1 MSTYR
6 SSLVRSVF
14 DRLDSDRDGRLSEKE
29 MRAFAGH
36 TGYECSEAAWTTEFQ
51 TLCVDNGK
59 QPVDGVDYPFFCKL
73 INDQDQSSCY
83 CTDSELQV
91 MLAKLGGPAVGVPKA
106 HGGAGPHVTEKGLS
120 KAAGPPVAD
129 RQALVRSVFQAFDV
143 DQDGRLNKQEMR
155 AFAESTGFD
164 GGDAAWD
171 EAYEVLCKE
180 KKRDPVFGVDL
191 NFFSSLVNDKEDAAG
206 CYCTDVEL
214 SSAITKV
221 ATAGVVIA
229 TLPQST
235 PKAKAPPPAGDAGP
249 ANAHLSRGQL
259 IEVVFNTLDGD
270 KDGRLNQREM
280 KVFAKFTGFEGSEAE
295 WDEAYK
301 SLCADA
307 GGGSSVDL
315 RGFTTI
321 VDDPTDETTDSD
333 LRNMLEKLRVAV
345 PVMVPPATP
354 PPPIAGA
361 SASAGETI
369 PGGASRDELVR
380 AVFAALDADKD
391 AVLSQ
396 WEMYAFA
403 ERIGFRGGSL
413 KASKDDAL
421 TRDIAFFQRLVDDKS
436 AETGCYCTEE
446 ELRSTLEKLSAHN
459 AASAKA
465 RSKASSMA
473 RPAEQSRPELVKAL
487 FLRLDVDR
495 DGKLS
500 PSEMRRFA
508 ELQDFEGSE
517 GDWADAYKELCT
529 EKGRDP
535 AHGVDLS
542 LFLQLVDDESE
553 ETGCY
558 CTDDEMRT
566 MLTKLPSS

>member
-1 MSTYR
+1 
-6 SSLVRSVF
+6 
-14 DRLDSDRDGRLSEKE
+14 
-29 MRAFAGH
+29 
-36 TGYECSEAAWTTEFQ
+36 
-51 TLCVDNGK
+51 
-59 QPVDGVDYPFFCKL
+59 
-73 INDQDQSSCY
+73 
-83 CTDSELQV
+83 
-91 MLAKLGGPAVGVPKA
+91 
-106 HGGAGPHVTEKGLS
+106 
-120 KAAGPPVAD
+120 
-129 RQALVRSVFQAFDV
+129 
-143 DQDGRLNKQEMR
+143 
-155 AFAESTGFD
+155 
-164 GGDAAWD
+164 
-171 EAYEVLCKE
+171 VLCKE

-235 PKAKAPPPAGDAGP
+235 PKAKPPPPVGDAGP

-321 VDDPTDETTDSD
+321 VDDPSDETTDSD
-333 LRNMLEKLRVAV
+333 LRSMLEKLRVAV

-354 PPPIAGA
+354 PPPKAGA
-361 SASAGETI
+361 NASAGETI
-369 PGGASRDELVR
+369 PGGAPRDELVR
-380 AVFAALDADKD
+380 AVFTALDADKD

-403 ERIGFRGGSL
+403 ERVGFRGGSL

-436 AETGCYCTEE
+436 AETGCYCTDE

-465 RSKASSMA
+465 RSKASSVA
-473 RPAEQSRPELVKAL
+473 KLAEQSRPELVKAL

-508 ELQDFEGSE
+508 EQQDFEGSE
-517 GDWADAYKELCT
+517 EDWAEAYKELCT

-542 LFLQLVDDESE
+542 LFTQLVDDESE